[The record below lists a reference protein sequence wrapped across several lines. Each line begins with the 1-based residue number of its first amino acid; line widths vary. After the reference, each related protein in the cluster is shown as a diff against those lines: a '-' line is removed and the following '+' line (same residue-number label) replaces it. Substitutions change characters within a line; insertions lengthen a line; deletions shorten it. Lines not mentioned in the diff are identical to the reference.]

1 MSGWVSLRDWFAG
14 NGRYTNLV
22 HCMGHDTFWIVVTV
36 TLDFAVAAGYLLIA
50 LHWWK
55 NQRYLADSPAK
66 HALGNMRN
74 IFLFCGIC
82 GYLFIPVKMVW
93 PAWRLYDIVMLA
105 LGYYTWR
112 YAVRARGVKVV
123 YNELGHSARLKQDLE
138 ESREQSRRKSFFL
151 NAVSH
156 DLRTPL
162 TVLSAVREMK
172 ANAKAAAELLD
183 GLLDYARLESGADTP
198 SVAPLDLSR
207 LVNDVVAASTAA
219 ASRKGI
225 CLRTSVP
232 AGLVVQSDR
241 QRVERVLTNLVTNA
255 VKFTDQGGVR
265 VEADRDANSVRI
277 HVIDTG
283 IGIVPE
289 H

>member
-1 MSGWVSLRDWFAG
+1 MSGWASLRDWFAG

-36 TLDFAVAAGYLLIA
+36 ALDFAVAAGYLLIA
-50 LHWWK
+50 LHWRK
-55 NQRYLADSPAK
+55 NQRYLDDSPAK

-112 YAVRARGVKVV
+112 YAVRARGLKVV

-156 DLRTPL
+156 DLRPPL
-162 TVLSAVREMK
+162 NGLLLQGTLAEVGVATNNSETVLSAVREMK

-198 SVAPLDLSR
+198 SVAAGDPSPLLQDR
-207 LVNDVVAASTAA
+207 RPPPTAPPP
-219 ASRKGI
+219 RE
-225 CLRTSVP
+225 RHFPPPPPP
-232 AGLVVQSDR
+232 ACPWGS
-241 QRVERVLTNLVTNA
+241 
-255 VKFTDQGGVR
+255 
-265 VEADRDANSVRI
+265 
-277 HVIDTG
+277 
-283 IGIVPE
+283 
-289 H
+289 